1 MLGSSFSIKEINN
14 SLDKDYIKS
23 LTIYTQTTP
32 VCIKT
37 NSNEIT
43 YWLNKSNE
51 KFQIYVFSLFIKNV
65 NVGFAMT
72 SYLKKRQLLV
82 IDYLSLDTKFK
93 NNTVFLSFFTLIQL
107 YFNEIKLDINYVMV
121 EISNKN
127 NGIDIDK
134 ESQLFLKFLCL
145 EDFYKINYE
154 YTSLP
159 LGVNNNE
166 SSFKAFLYIKSA
178 DKQHSISKNTFLDFV
193 ESLYLDYYL
202 EWYKPFLN
210 EVEKINYQ
218 KTISDAIAALKNS
231 IPQDTMILL
240 DFTCCRGG
248 EAENFLTTNNNIP
261 LNKTKSNKFYIIL
274 FIILLILPIP
284 IIWAYNFILEK
295 LGIPI
300 NSVNAILG
308 GAISAVCTAI
318 FSLFIAKKHS

>member
-14 SLDKDYIKS
+14 VFDKDYIKS
-23 LTIYTQTTP
+23 LAIYNQSTP

-43 YWLNKSNE
+43 YWLSHKNE
-51 KFQIYVFSLFIKNV
+51 KFQLHVFSLFIKNI

-72 SYLKKRQLLV
+72 SYLKNKHILI
-82 IDYLSLDTKFK
+82 IDYLALDEKYK

-107 YFNEIKLDINYVMV
+107 YFNEIKIDINYVIV

-127 NGIDIDK
+127 NGIDVDK

-159 LGVNNNE
+159 LGVNNSE

-178 DKQHSISKNTFLDFV
+178 DKQHSINKETFIDFV
-193 ESLYLDYYL
+193 ECLYIDYYL
-202 EWYKPFLN
+202 EWYLAFLS
-210 EVEKINYQ
+210 EAQKSDYQ
-218 KTISDAIAALKNS
+218 TTIDESLNALKES
-231 IPQDTMILL
+231 IPQNSSILL

-248 EAENFLTTNNNIP
+248 EADDLFTTNSNIP
-261 LNKTKSNKFYIIL
+261 LNKPKSKKSFIIL
-274 FIILLILPIP
+274 CVLLLILPIP
-284 IIWAYNFILEK
+284 IIWGYNFVLEK
-295 LGIPI
+295 LGIEI
-300 NSVNAILG
+300 TSVNAILG
-308 GAISAVCTAI
+308 GVISAVCMAI
-318 FSLFIAKKHS
+318 LSIFITKKHL